1 MKENWVLCFI
11 FTAFFRFLCFIG
23 AQGAGESGVGF
34 RGFWVQH
41 LSVVRILLS
50 NHHQFHWDVMFRES
64 PYHWNVGLMIL
75 QIKCKAE
82 SCLHRHLSHLGLL
95 WSFIQSY
102 PAPLV
107 QLQYWA
113 GEPNW
118 ASSGSYINL
127 QYTAQWDTSDR
138 CIVVRGTTAYSE
150 ELLYL
155 YCQSRHML
163 SPAWCIIV
171 SWS

>member
-41 LSVVRILLS
+41 LGPVRILLS
-50 NHHQFHWDVMFRES
+50 NHRLFHWDVMFQES
-64 PYHWNVGLMIL
+64 PYFWYVGLIIL

-82 SCLHRHLSHLGLL
+82 SCWHRHLSHLGFTLVIHSEL
-95 WSFIQSY
+95 SCRF
-102 PAPLV
+102 V

-127 QYTAQWDTSDR
+127 QYTTQWDISDR

-150 ELLYL
+150 KLLY
-155 YCQSRHML
+155 
-163 SPAWCIIV
+163 
-171 SWS
+171 